1 MTCAKFRR
9 TAFTRSFVAVIG
21 VCFAFLSLG
30 LPAQG
35 QQILE
40 KARRDSNA
48 GTVRIMTSGVEGARM
63 IDEIAFTVNEP
74 GKMRVLPMIG
84 DGGVQN
90 VNDILFLRG
99 IDMGV
104 VHHDTLALLRKE
116 KTYGRIEKQLRFIT
130 KLFDEEIHLI
140 SGSNISD
147 ISELAGRKVNFG
159 KAGSGTFARAARIF
173 QAVGVKVVPVN
184 FDPTQ
189 GLEKVATGEIAAA
202 FYVAAKPSSILQQI
216 AVGSGL
222 RVLSIPAVGE
232 LQAAYRRSTLSQSDY
247 PNLISDSKSV
257 DTIAVESV
265 LVGYLWSSPNER
277 SGKIANFVTAFFERI
292 DEIQKPY
299 RSAKWQEIDVLAD
312 VPGWRRL
319 QISQDWV
326 STRFAEK
333 RRQDELLV
341 ASSTEAL
348 EEQFSSFLATIEQSG
363 SIEQVIQEQVRQQPQ
378 SEEKLEDLFRDFLQ
392 WRNTQNPQ

>member
-9 TAFTRSFVAVIG
+9 TALTRSFVALIA

-48 GTVRIMTSGVEGARM
+48 GTVRVMTSGVEGARM

-116 KTYGRIEKQLRFIT
+116 KTYGRIEKQLRFIA

-147 ISELAGRKVNFG
+147 ISQLAGRKVNFG
-159 KAGSGTFARAARIF
+159 KAG
-173 QAVGVKVVPVN
+173 
-184 FDPTQ
+184 
-189 GLEKVATGEIAAA
+189 
-202 FYVAAKPSSILQQI
+202 
-216 AVGSGL
+216 
-222 RVLSIPAVGE
+222 
-232 LQAAYRRSTLSQSDY
+232 
-247 PNLISDSKSV
+247 
-257 DTIAVESV
+257 
-265 LVGYLWSSPNER
+265 
-277 SGKIANFVTAFFERI
+277 
-292 DEIQKPY
+292 
-299 RSAKWQEIDVLAD
+299 
-312 VPGWRRL
+312 
-319 QISQDWV
+319 
-326 STRFAEK
+326 
-333 RRQDELLV
+333 
-341 ASSTEAL
+341 
-348 EEQFSSFLATIEQSG
+348 
-363 SIEQVIQEQVRQQPQ
+363 
-378 SEEKLEDLFRDFLQ
+378 
-392 WRNTQNPQ
+392 